1 MPLDGNTALP
11 PVNLKL
17 SLLGRF
23 KLTEILNRT
32 VGRFGLISISFLLH
46 EKIIKVCNKMI
57 FLNKILPKTF
67 NSLYLIDIPELLGIF
82 LF

>member
-46 EKIIKVCNKMI
+46 EKTIKVCNKMI
-57 FLNKILPKTF
+57 FLIKILPKTF
-67 NSLYLIDIPELLGIF
+67 NSLYLIDIPEHLGIF